1 LLDVAGAQQF
11 ADHCVPAQW
20 KFSDGLTVLVYCM
33 ELMSC
38 SVGATTRHMRL
49 MG

>member
-1 LLDVAGAQQF
+1 MFDVAGAQQF
-11 ADHCVPAQW
+11 ADQCIPAQW
-20 KFSDGLTVLVYCM
+20 KFSDGLTVLMYGM
-33 ELMSC
+33 ELMLC